1 MIRRPAHNS
10 ATRPPAC
17 IVPFWGLLTLALLA
31 VATMGV
37 PQAGAQGSPT
47 DCLATPP
54 RNQDLTVVAA
64 YAASPPA
71 VDEVAFTMET
81 ENVMA
86 LTYGGDL
93 MQYKP
98 MWYPDYKVCGAGV
111 SLPGDEAVMG
121 RWAQSWKASA
131 DGMTWTFVLKKGI
144 KSAAGNEM
152 TCEDQR
158 WSWER
163 GFEMKGVKVF
173 FAQVIGL
180 KSAQDVTCPDK
191 YTVQF
196 KIKAAN
202 PLFLK
207 LMAMNYY
214 GGPFDV
220 TEAKKHA
227 TATDPWAKDWLKSN
241 TAGFGPYQLIRNIPG
256 QEMELTRNPNYEPR
270 PAVGRI
276 LIKII
281 PDSATRLALLK
292 RGEIDF
298 AMRLREREYQEV
310 AKDAKLQVVRHAAN
324 FIPYF
329 GPVQTNPI
337 MANVKVRQALAYAV
351 PYDEIRQKVYLG
363 QGQQIKSITPKIF
376 PNYTDKYWPYKTDLN
391 KARTLLR
398 DAGFPNGFDMTI
410 SYDKAIPEMEE
421 ACILIKSSFDKIGLK
436 TKLEGLPSAVYSETK
451 FTKKQMAH
459 CDNFQWPWIADT
471 GYTAWVYLTHPKTNV
486 MDAVNSD
493 DPELNELTEKAF
505 QVPYGPERTKIDMR
519 IQQIAGER
527 VPWIFL
533 VNPGWREAFKKEWT
547 GFHWYPDNN
556 VHFDWLYKK

>member
-163 GFEMKGVKVF
+163 GF
-173 FAQVIGL
+173 
-180 KSAQDVTCPDK
+180 
-191 YTVQF
+191 
-196 KIKAAN
+196 
-202 PLFLK
+202 
-207 LMAMNYY
+207 
-214 GGPFDV
+214 
-220 TEAKKHA
+220 
-227 TATDPWAKDWLKSN
+227 
-241 TAGFGPYQLIRNIPG
+241 
-256 QEMELTRNPNYEPR
+256 
-270 PAVGRI
+270 
-276 LIKII
+276 
-281 PDSATRLALLK
+281 
-292 RGEIDF
+292 
-298 AMRLREREYQEV
+298 
-310 AKDAKLQVVRHAAN
+310 
-324 FIPYF
+324 
-329 GPVQTNPI
+329 
-337 MANVKVRQALAYAV
+337 
-351 PYDEIRQKVYLG
+351 
-363 QGQQIKSITPKIF
+363 
-376 PNYTDKYWPYKTDLN
+376 
-391 KARTLLR
+391 
-398 DAGFPNGFDMTI
+398 
-410 SYDKAIPEMEE
+410 
-421 ACILIKSSFDKIGLK
+421 
-436 TKLEGLPSAVYSETK
+436 
-451 FTKKQMAH
+451 
-459 CDNFQWPWIADT
+459 
-471 GYTAWVYLTHPKTNV
+471 
-486 MDAVNSD
+486 
-493 DPELNELTEKAF
+493 
-505 QVPYGPERTKIDMR
+505 
-519 IQQIAGER
+519 
-527 VPWIFL
+527 
-533 VNPGWREAFKKEWT
+533 
-547 GFHWYPDNN
+547 
-556 VHFDWLYKK
+556 